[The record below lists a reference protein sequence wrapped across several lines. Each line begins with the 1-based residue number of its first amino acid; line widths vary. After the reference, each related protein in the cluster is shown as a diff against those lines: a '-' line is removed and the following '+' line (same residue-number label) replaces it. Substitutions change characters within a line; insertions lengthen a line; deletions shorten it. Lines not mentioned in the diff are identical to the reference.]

1 MADNTSSFRNRKF
14 QILPDKY
21 RVSFARA
28 KMVEKGLD
36 GSIQIKHKDQ
46 YLNIKEISS
55 DETKRNK
62 TNTLPLE
69 NLLTGDIFTLHR
81 G

>member
-46 YLNIKEISS
+46 YLNFKEITS
-55 DETKRNK
+55 
-62 TNTLPLE
+62 L
-69 NLLTGDIFTLHR
+69 
-81 G
+81 